1 MRRLSSRSP
10 LVFLL
15 PLICVIF
22 ISSPLSAQRGGA
34 GAGSN
39 TPRTVPDI
47 GARYGVSPT
56 APPSTFS
63 GASTHHADDEGAVE
77 FHSAT
82 VLVQVP
88 AIVTDKSGRHVAG
101 LTRDNFHVFEN
112 GKEQKI
118 GSFEEV
124 QTLRTPLVAPV
135 SKDGEF
141 TNFAPVQNKA
151 HTAIMVALD
160 TLNTPFLD
168 QAYGRKQLIKYL
180 AEHMDA
186 SQPVGLA
193 QISGK
198 GMKVIS
204 PLSSDA
210 NVLIAALKKVNGEI
224 PALQGV
230 DIDSQA
236 AAATGAD
243 LALASQSSD
252 VALGAVATIGLDGS
266 GMSALTGQL
275 QQFILNGDA
284 TIVRMQQSHAIEIT
298 MRAFLDIASSLSGI
312 PGRKA
317 LIWATGSFPFYI
329 DSFSAV
335 PGGYLSLLYEHTL
348 QALNDAEISV
358 YPVDVR
364 GLVSTSPAGD
374 AGYTGGLTGPAFS
387 RSISA
392 RAWLQ
397 NSTIDTLRDFAEMTG
412 GRAFY
417 NSNDVAGGF
426 QRAADDS
433 TQYYL
438 LGYYLDTKNTKA
450 GWRQLKVKSSKSG
463 TEVRARAG
471 FFVTNATTNL
481 ASTRQLDVEN
491 AISSPFDSTGIPIT
505 VKWTGK
511 STEGDKKTV
520 DFNIHIAGGSVLID
534 EAHANRFDLEFDAVA
549 FKSADG
555 NPAGTFGKVMDGS
568 ILAASLDSVKA
579 TGVGFHN
586 SMDLA
591 PGQYTVRF
599 VVRDN
604 LTGKLGSVSAPLT
617 VN

>member
-1 MRRLSSRSP
+1 MPRLSSRSP

-15 PLICVIF
+15 LSICVLLTC
-22 ISSPLSAQRGGA
+22 SLSWSQRGG
-34 GAGSN
+34 GGSN

-56 APPSTFS
+56 APPSTSS
-63 GASTHHADDEGAVE
+63 GASKRHADDEGTVE
-77 FHSAT
+77 FHSDI

-88 AIVTDKSGRHVAG
+88 AIVTDKSGKHVTG

-124 QTLRTPLVAPV
+124 ETLRTPLEAPA

-141 TNFAPVQNKA
+141 TNLSPVQNKA

-160 TLNTPFLD
+160 TVNTPFLD
-168 QAYGRKQLIKYL
+168 QAYGRKQLIKYF

-186 SQPVGLA
+186 SQPVGLV
-193 QISGK
+193 QITGK
-198 GMKVIS
+198 GMKVVS
-204 PLSSDA
+204 PLSTDA

-236 AAATGAD
+236 AAAVGAD

-252 VALGAVATIGLDGS
+252 LALGAAASAGFDGS
-266 GMSALTGQL
+266 GMEALTGQL

-374 AGYTGGLTGPAFS
+374 PNYSGGLTGPAFS
-387 RSISA
+387 RSIVA

-463 TEVRARAG
+463 TEVRSRAG

-481 ASTRQLDVEN
+481 AATRQVDVE
-491 AISSPFDSTGIPIT
+491 AALASPFDSTGIPIT

-511 STEGDKKTV
+511 SAEGEKKKV
-520 DFNIHIAGGSVLID
+520 DFNVHLAGGSVLID
-534 EAHANRFDLEFDAVA
+534 EAHANRFDIEFDAVA
-549 FKSADG
+549 FKTADG

-586 SMDLA
+586 SIDLS

-604 LTGKLGSVSAPLT
+604 LTGKLGSVTAPLT